1 MAEKNAQEVEKL
13 EIELQQKE
21 KVIAVKTRASEML
34 IPINGLFRCDY
45 YYYYLTSTFTF
56 QSLRAEIRD
65 LRCTTHR
72 QLQELSAEEQ
82 DRALLQSEM
91 VVVQA
96 NCDKLRQIIQGNQ
109 TGAERPWA
117 SETRVSPTFQAGT
130 VTHETD
136 SSVESLWEDRL
147 PRAGAEEAVIL
158 KAQNQMLQR
167 QAFGDHSD
175 KLVYRLTVGVSYGWQ
190 QMVFP
195 EGQFESQ
202 GVPQDARAEAPQRA
216 STIGPRTR
224 RSRPSGTSG
233 QAVVVCCIFDRW
245 LRAERYV
252 ALIFNSRIIEMAL
265 SKTRRLCLNTSSV
278 WGLGPP
284 PWAPL
289 ELKTAEDSPTPTN
302 SSDFVACVFNWN
314 HGGHEVF
321 VTGSFNDWST
331 SEKVKLT
338 KMGGAFTA
346 VEELPMGRHLYKF
359 IVDGAWK
366 YDPQLPL
373 AEDGNGN
380 VNNVIDLE
388 DYVPYDFSMPDA
400 FQEAHQATFFQEIPE
415 LSSYTYD
422 APQMPSVL
430 TTGVCAATDPP
441 PRSNLPYLALGTHLF
456 FDSHA
461 PVLFGARI
469 YSSANTH
476 RWRATPNEST
486 GGQK

>member
-1 MAEKNAQEVEKL
+1 M
-13 EIELQQKE
+13 
-21 KVIAVKTRASEML
+21 T
-34 IPINGLFRCDY
+34 
-45 YYYYLTSTFTF
+45 
-56 QSLRAEIRD
+56 
-65 LRCTTHR
+65 
-72 QLQELSAEEQ
+72 
-82 DRALLQSEM
+82 
-91 VVVQA
+91 
-96 NCDKLRQIIQGNQ
+96 
-109 TGAERPWA
+109 
-117 SETRVSPTFQAGT
+117 
-130 VTHETD
+130 
-136 SSVESLWEDRL
+136 
-147 PRAGAEEAVIL
+147 
-158 KAQNQMLQR
+158 
-167 QAFGDHSD
+167 
-175 KLVYRLTVGVSYGWQ
+175 
-190 QMVFP
+190 
-195 EGQFESQ
+195 
-202 GVPQDARAEAPQRA
+202 
-216 STIGPRTR
+216 
-224 RSRPSGTSG
+224 
-233 QAVVVCCIFDRW
+233 
-245 LRAERYV
+245 
-252 ALIFNSRIIEMAL
+252 L

-359 IVDGAWK
+359 IVDGAWR

-476 RWRATPNEST
+476 RWRATPTEST
-486 GGQK
+486 GGQKHCTTVFVTENPMFAGTDCRVASDLEPFLPNRSLFPRCKDS